1 MNLNLLYF
9 SILTIFLL
17 TSCSSTNSIRL
28 KDSSNPQD
36 SFSNLEIAKK
46 IDTAAIVHID
56 KKQRIVTIRSSSPL
70 DKGYYSTSSQI
81 DEKENSLIKL
91 YDTSYE
97 SIFIAD
103 ILEGSPKIND
113 SIFLVGEER
122 SKELNKIY
130 TEATID

>member
-28 KDSSNPQD
+28 KDSSNPQE
-36 SFSNLEIAKK
+36 SLSNLEIAKK

-70 DKGYYSTSSQI
+70 NKGYYSTSSQI
-81 DEKENSLIKL
+81 DEKEK
-91 YDTSYE
+91 
-97 SIFIAD
+97 
-103 ILEGSPKIND
+103 
-113 SIFLVGEER
+113 
-122 SKELNKIY
+122 
-130 TEATID
+130 